1 MFERWIRVY
10 LPFFVQELCQ
20 KQKKI
25 QTKKDKMNENG
36 EAVSA
41 IKTQISRFQA
51 TTRPKLPKID
61 ILTNKCYSTFVKYI
75 QKKRN

>member
-1 MFERWIRVY
+1 
-10 LPFFVQELCQ
+10 
-20 KQKKI
+20 
-25 QTKKDKMNENG
+25 MNENG

-51 TTRPKLPKID
+51 TARPKLLKID

-75 QKKRN
+75 QKKKKLKIRSFYTFSDYMS